1 VSTFTTPAVSEAG
14 KATALTVVVALV
26 VAYMPLGAPLM
37 LLLLPLP
44 LAYLTSR
51 RGVRVGV
58 AAMVSAGVLA
68 AILTGPGNGT
78 LTLFVGGF
86 VGVTLGAA
94 LRRDLSFA
102 STLLLTTLAAAVAL
116 VLTGAVGWVVSGM
129 SVKEYQ
135 TLLDQALSTATDFY
149 RRAGVSSQTISQATE
164 EFRRMVQQIPYLL
177 PALFGLSGLSTAGVS
192 IGLAAIIFPRMGQP
206 LGENMAFSRFR
217 LHWAFA
223 YGFIVGLGLV
233 VVARFFPDPQLAR
246 MAGLNLLLF
255 FGGLFFVQGLAVTH
269 WYALTRKMVGG
280 SRTLLYLVA
289 VLLQLVLQLTTW
301 AGLFDTWFDYR
312 TRFAPR
318 GPGPESTVPLNPPSN
333 SENKE

>member
-1 VSTFTTPAVSEAG
+1 VSTFSTPAVSEAG

-26 VAYMPLGAPLM
+26 VAYLPLGAPLV

-51 RGVRVGV
+51 RGVRVCV

-68 AILTGPGNGT
+68 SILTGPGNGT
-78 LTLFVGGF
+78 LTLFLGGF
-86 VGVTLGAA
+86 VGVTLGWA

-102 STLLLTTLAAAVAL
+102 SALLATTLAAAVAL

-129 SVKEYQ
+129 SIAQ
-135 TLLDQALSTATDFY
+135 FQNLLDQAMKTAGDVY
-149 RRAGVSSQTISQATE
+149 RGAGVSDQTITQATDQL
-164 EFRRMVQQIPYLL
+164 RRTIDQLPYLL
-177 PALFGLSGLSTAGVS
+177 PALFGLSGLATAGIS
-192 IGLAAIIFPRMGQP
+192 LGLAAVIFPRMGQP
-206 LGENMAFSRFR
+206 LGANMAFSRFR
-217 LHWAFA
+217 LHWSLA
-223 YGFIVGLGLV
+223 YGFIVGLGLLL
-233 VVARFFPDPQLAR
+233 VARFFPDPRLVR
-246 MAGLNLLLF
+246 MIGLNLLLF

-269 WYALTRKMVGG
+269 WFAVTRKIEGG
-280 SRTLLYLVA
+280 TRTLLYLAA
-289 VLLQLVLQLTTW
+289 VLMQVALQLTTW

-333 SENKE
+333 TENKE

>member
-1 VSTFTTPAVSEAG
+1 MSTFTTSAVSEAG

-26 VAYMPLGAPLM
+26 VAYMPLGAPLV

-129 SVKEYQ
+129 SVREYQ
-135 TLLDQALSTATDFY
+135 TLLDQALSTAADFY
-149 RRAGVSSQTISQATE
+149 RRAGVSSQTISQATD

-192 IGLAAIIFPRMGQP
+192 IGLAAIIFPRMGQS

-217 LHWAFA
+217 LHWSFA
-223 YGFIVGLGLV
+223 YGFIVGLGLL
-233 VVARFFPDPQLAR
+233 VVARFFPDPQLVR

-269 WYALTRKMVGG
+269 WYAVTRRIVGG

-289 VLLQLVLQLTTW
+289 VLLQLVLQLTTL

-333 SENKE
+333 TENKE